1 VALANISISFH
12 ADLGGVGSLVTQNR
26 FKMFGNRLLRLQKC
40 PMTAYPAF
48 LPTINRCPKAFWSPG
63 FGVGE
68 QLNFKYP
75 VSARVRCY
83 MTVSRP
89 GESLSEIDLTLQQ
102 HQEWFCQMPW
112 ATSSGQSTTILL
124 DTMRAWIDEY
134 SSEFQEASEPLSAS
148 VSLGPCC
155 HRILNLLSGPCLTF
169 LQGVTSRS
177 VAYQKI
183 AKLLQDASET
193 STGDNSFDDVR
204 NVFRE
209 FGRNDGVRHCVLA
222 SAVEAGHERAI
233 EVFGTEF
240 EGVRRQLAASFSDRL
255 GEEGVN
261 EIWHDVFTDLVYG
274 EGATS

>member
-1 VALANISISFH
+1 
-12 ADLGGVGSLVTQNR
+12 
-26 FKMFGNRLLRLQKC
+26 
-40 PMTAYPAF
+40 
-48 LPTINRCPKAFWSPG
+48 
-63 FGVGE
+63 
-68 QLNFKYP
+68 
-75 VSARVRCY
+75 

-183 AKLLQDASET
+183 AKLLQGASET